1 MPNDQRIEAL
11 QKLIGC
17 GCVTDLEQSL
27 KDILS
32 GLAHPCDTGWVL
44 SERLL
49 AQRPALGNDQELVLA
64 LLGLVADV
72 RKPWLFIMAARC
84 QEAGQ
89 MPDSGVLVQLITQLQ
104 GAAAWV
110 ESALS
115 DAQLA
120 ASPYATIERKLL
132 GVSLEQ
138 TAATP
143 RIARILAAS
152 FALQSGRD
160 SPLPTMPVIDAS
172 GMQAN
177 ENWIRG
183 RLLALPGVSAD
194 AAYVL
199 ANSIG
204 TPEITTTMN
213 WVFSQPWALLLA
225 MLTYAQYNWAAEAR
239 GGLLLELSPG
249 QNAVQP
255 SHISVLVQGP
265 EGDEK
270 HCGSLA
276 ELTLR
281 VLDYLGMHCFPER
294 PTPGSLDTAL
304 ASLIGP
310 LLVKTVWRY
319 QDGASGQNGQY
330 VIHPDFAD
338 ACFRLQGNKVFNRTG
353 KHIWQAIRIVA
364 EQWRDELRYSSRE
377 GAF

>member
-1 MPNDQRIEAL
+1 MNSQVVAALSRLVARGYVANGEQRLAE
-11 QKLIGC
+11 
-17 GCVTDLEQSL
+17 
-27 KDILS
+27 ILP
-32 GLAHPCDTGWVL
+32 GIAHPTESGWVL
-44 SERLL
+44 SQKLL
-49 AQRPALGNDQELVLA
+49 LQRQLLSDDQELVMA
-64 LLGLVADV
+64 LLGLLPKV
-72 RKPWLFIMAARC
+72 RKPWLSIMAARC
-84 QEAGQ
+84 QEAGK
-89 MPDSGVLVQLITQLQ
+89 MPDSGVLVQLISQLQ

-110 ESALS
+110 ESELS

-120 ASPYATIERKLL
+120 TCPNAAIERELL

-138 TAATP
+138 AAATP
-143 RIARILAAS
+143 RLARILAAS
-152 FALQSGRD
+152 FALQSGRN
-160 SPLPTMPVIDAS
+160 SPLPGMPVIDTS

-183 RLLALPGVSAD
+183 RLLALPGVSVD

-199 ANSIG
+199 ANPIG
-204 TPEITTTMN
+204 TPDTKTTMN

-225 MLTYAQYNWAAEAR
+225 MVTYAQYNWAAEAR

-276 ELTLR
+276 ELILR
-281 VLDYLGMHCFPER
+281 VLDHLGMHCFPER

-304 ASLIGP
+304 ASMIGP
-310 LLVKTVWRY
+310 LLVKMVWRY

-330 VIHPDFAD
+330 LIHPEFAD

-353 KHIWQAIRIVA
+353 KHIWQAIRIVG
-364 EQWRDELRYSSRE
+364 EQWRDELRCSSRE

>member
-1 MPNDQRIEAL
+1 MNSQVVAAL
-11 QKLIGC
+11 SRVVARGYVAD
-17 GCVTDLEQSL
+17 GEQAL
-27 KDILS
+27 TEILTNI
-32 GLAHPCDTGWVL
+32 AHSTASGWVL
-44 SERLL
+44 SRPLL
-49 AQRPALGNDQELVLA
+49 QQRQLLSDDQELVLA
-64 LLGLVADV
+64 LLGLLAEV
-72 RKPWLFIMAARC
+72 RKPWLSIMAARC

-110 ESALS
+110 ELALS

-120 ASPYATIERKLL
+120 TSPHAAVERELL

-138 TAATP
+138 AAATP
-143 RIARILAAS
+143 RLARILAAS
-152 FALQSGRD
+152 FALQSGRAG
-160 SPLPTMPVIDAS
+160 PLPAMPLIDAS

-177 ENWIRG
+177 ENWTGG

-194 AAYVL
+194 ATYVL
-199 ANSIG
+199 ANPMG
-204 TPEITTTMN
+204 TPDTTTTMN

-225 MLTYAQYNWAAEAR
+225 MVTYAQYNWAAEAR

-255 SHISVLVQGP
+255 SQISVLVQGP
-265 EGDEK
+265 EGDEMY
-270 HCGSLA
+270 CGNLA
-276 ELTLR
+276 ELILR
-281 VLDYLGMHCFPER
+281 VLDHLGMHCFPER
-294 PTPGSLDTAL
+294 PTPGSLDTAI
-304 ASLIGP
+304 ASMIGP

-330 VIHPDFAD
+330 LIHPDFAD
-338 ACFRLQGNKVFNRTG
+338 ACFRLPGNKVFNRTG

-377 GAF
+377 GAFN